1 MAELIY
7 AAIASLDGYIADAEG
22 KFEWSAPDEQVH
34 GFVNDIERGV
44 GTQLL
49 GRRMYEVLQVWDSPD
64 MLADP
69 APVIRD
75 YAELWQATDK
85 IVYSRTLESVGAR
98 TRIEREFEPDSV
110 RELKRSADRDLSV
123 GGAELAAQ
131 ALAAGLVDQ
140 CHLFLNPI
148 VVGGG
153 TRALPDGIRLELELL
168 AERRFDNGVVHLHY
182 RTGT

>member
-7 AAIASLDGYIADAEG
+7 AAIASLDGYVADAEG

-34 GFVNDIERGV
+34 AAVNDIVRPV

-49 GRRMYEVLQVWDSPD
+49 GRRMYEVLSVWDSPD
-64 MLADP
+64 MLADSS
-69 APVIRD
+69 PVIRD
-75 YAELWQATDK
+75 FAELWQACDK
-85 IVYSRTLESVGAR
+85 IVYSRTLESVGPRAR
-98 TRIEREFEPDSV
+98 VEREFEPDAV

-123 GGAELAAQ
+123 GGPELAAQ
-131 ALAAGLVDQ
+131 ALATGLVDQ

-153 TRALPDGIRLELELL
+153 TRALPEGIWLELELVG
-168 AERRFDNGVVHLHY
+168 ERRFGGGVVHLHY
-182 RTGT
+182 RTRT